1 MKNSIKIL
9 GAYGAKTLNTAMT
22 CIQVDDEV
30 LIDAGN
36 ILFGLDKDAK
46 NIYHI
51 FLTHTH
57 LDHIVDIPFLIDIFF
72 ESRTKPLTIYGLK
85 GSIENIKKHIFNWSI
100 WPDFSNIPLTI
111 GDEKSII
118 FKVLEVGEE
127 VEVDNVKLKTI
138 KTVHTDSSCGYVIT
152 KGTSATMFTADTY
165 KCQAIWDEVN
175 SNPLIKSVIIDIS
188 FPSILKKLAFDSK
201 HLTPE
206 LLNEELENCLLRED
220 VTIFVN
226 HIKPVFLDE
235 IKDEMK
241 TQYPN
246 FLRGGRILNDGDIL
260 NLETCEIKENLT
272 KTQLDKIYIDQLID
286 IGYSLTSETNF
297 EVLLEKI
304 LLGAKQLSNA
314 DGGTLYLVSEDE
326 NHLEFTVVQTDS
338 LKIKMGGTAG
348 KITWPNLRLYDEKGD
363 ENYEQVAALCALTG
377 QLINI
382 DDVYFAKDF
391 NFEGTKKF
399 DAGTGYRTTSMLVV
413 PMRNH
418 ENKVIGVLQLLNKLS
433 DTNEIIEFTKDDEKL
448 ILSMASQAA
457 VSISNNR
464 LISGLE
470 KLLMDFIKSTAD
482 AISEK
487 SKYTGGHIN
496 RVAELATTIAKAI
509 NDDKEGIFKAKT
521 FTPDELQQID
531 IAAWMHDIGKI
542 TTPEYVVDKATK
554 LETIYDRI
562 ETVICKCEI
571 IKRDFEIE
579 YLKNTMEATTTE
591 EKEKLTQTFEEAKNE
606 IDSYV
611 SFLKVANKGSEFMND
626 EFLLKLQEIAT
637 KSLTIDGK
645 TINLLSENELY
656 NLSIRK
662 GTLTSEE
669 RTVIN
674 NHVVVSYNMLNKLS
688 FPKKL
693 KRIPVIAGSHHKTI
707 KTNETGR
714 HFGYGA
720 ESIMNLPMS
729 LEDRILAVADVFEAV
744 TASDRPYKDPNSLNH
759 SLQILASMAKNDEL
773 DYSIVKFFIDNKIY
787 KEYSLNNLKKEQLD
801 TVTVELA

>member
-9 GAYGAKTLNTAMT
+9 GAYGAKTSNTALT
-22 CIQVDDEV
+22 CVQVDKEV

-36 ILFGLDKDAK
+36 ILFGLDKDAQ
-46 NIYHI
+46 NIHHI

-118 FKVLEVGEE
+118 FRVLEVGEE
-127 VEVDNVKLKTI
+127 IEVDSVKLKTV

-152 KGTSATMFTADTY
+152 KGGSATMFTADTY
-165 KCQAIWDEVN
+165 QCQAVWDEVN
-175 SNPLIKSVIIDIS
+175 SNPLIKSVIIDVS

-206 LLNEELENCLLRED
+206 LLNEDLENCLLRD
-220 VTIFVN
+220 DITIFVN

-241 TQYPN
+241 TKFPN

-260 NLETCEIKENLT
+260 NLKTCEIKENLT

-348 KITWPNLRLYDEKGD
+348 KITWPNLKLFDEKGD

-418 ENKVIGVLQLLNKLS
+418 ENKVIGVVQLLNKLD

-464 LISGLE
+464 LIAGLE

-509 NDDKEGIFKAKT
+509 NDDNEGIFKSKT
-521 FTPDELQQID
+521 FNKDELQQID

-562 ETVICKCEI
+562 ETVISKGEI

-579 YLKNTMEATTTE
+579 YLKKIMVATT
-591 EKEKLTQTFEEAKNE
+591 EKEKQELNDTLNHNLKKIEDDIT
-606 IDSYV
+606 
-611 SFLKVANKGSEFMND
+611 FLKVANKGSEFMSD
-626 EFLLKLQEIAT
+626 EFLNRLHMIANQT
-637 KSLTIDGK
+637 LIVDGNEK
-645 TINLLSENELY
+645 TLLSKNELY

-662 GTLTSEE
+662 GTLTNEE
-669 RTVIN
+669 RTIIN
-674 NHVVVSYNMLNKLS
+674 NHVVVSYNMLNKLT

-707 KTNETGR
+707 KTDENGR

-720 ESIMNLPMS
+720 ESIMKLPMS

-759 SLQILASMAKNDEL
+759 SLKILASMAKNDEL
-773 DYSIVKFFIDNKIY
+773 DYNLVKFFIDKKLY
-787 KEYSLNNLKKEQLD
+787 EAYSSNNLKKEQID
-801 TVTVELA
+801 TVTVEL

>member
-22 CIQVDDEV
+22 CLQVDEEI

-36 ILFGLDKDAK
+36 ILFGLDKAAK
-46 NIYHI
+46 KINHI

-72 ESRTKPLTIYGLK
+72 ESRTKPLTIYGLS
-85 GSIENIKKHIFNWSI
+85 GSIENIKNYIFNWAI
-100 WPDFSNIPLTI
+100 WPDFSQIPLTI
-111 GDEKSII
+111 GGENSII

-127 VEVDNVKLKTI
+127 IEINGTKLKSI
-138 KTVHTDSSCGYVIT
+138 KTEHTDSSCGYVIT
-152 KGTSATMFTADTY
+152 KDENAVFFTSDTY
-165 KCQAIWDEVN
+165 KCQNIWEEVN
-175 SNPLIKSVIIDIS
+175 NNPKIKSLIIDVS
-188 FPSILKKLAFDSK
+188 FPSILNKLAFDSK

-206 LLNEELENCLLRED
+206 LLKEELENLKRD
-220 VTIFVN
+220 DIKIFIT
-226 HIKPVFLDE
+226 HIKPIFLDE
-235 IKDEMK
+235 IKDEIK
-241 TQYPN
+241 TKYPN
-246 FLRGGRILNDGDIL
+246 FLRGGRILNDGDML
-260 NLETCEIKENLT
+260 NLPNGTIKENLT
-272 KTQLDKIYIDQLID
+272 KTQLDRIYISQLID
-286 IGYSLTSETNF
+286 IGYSLTSERNF
-297 EVLLEKI
+297 DVLLEKI
-304 LLGAKQLSNA
+304 LLGAKKLSNA
-314 DGGTLYLVSEDE
+314 DGGTLYLLSEDE
-326 NHLEFTVVQTDS
+326 NNLEFTVVQTDS
-338 LKIKMGGTAG
+338 LKIKMGGTSG
-348 KITWPNLRLYDEKGD
+348 KITWPNVKLYDEKGD

-399 DAGTGYRTTSMLVV
+399 DAGTGYRTKSMLVV
-413 PMRNH
+413 PMTNH
-418 ENKVIGVLQLLNKLS
+418 EGKVIGVLQLLNKLS
-433 DTNEIIEFTKDDEKL
+433 ETNEIIDFNQDDENL
-448 ILSMASQAA
+448 ILSMSSQAA

-464 LISGLE
+464 LIEGLE

-496 RVAELATTIAKAI
+496 RVAEIASLIAKAI
-509 NDDKEGIFKAKT
+509 NDDNDSIFKSKT
-521 FTPDELQQID
+521 FNEDELKQID
-531 IAAWMHDIGKI
+531 ISAWMHDIGKI
-542 TTPEYVVDKATK
+542 TTPEYIVDKATK

-562 ETVICKCEI
+562 ETIICKAEI
-571 IKRDFEIE
+571 LKRDIEIE
-579 YLKNTMEATTTE
+579 YLRTSMVTKSNAVQE
-591 EKEKLTQTFEEAKNE
+591 ELTKEFVKMKKE
-606 IDSYV
+606 IEDDV
-611 SFLKVANKGSEFMND
+611 VFLKLANKGSEYMSD
-626 EFLLKLQEIAT
+626 EYLLRLHKIAT
-637 KSLTIDGK
+637 SGLIVDGEK
-645 TINLLSENELY
+645 INLLTDNELY

-674 NHVVVSYNMLNKLS
+674 NHVVVSYNMLNKLI

-693 KRIPVIAGSHHKTI
+693 NRIPVIAGSHHKTI
-707 KTNETGR
+707 KTNEAGR

-773 DYSIVKFFIDNKIY
+773 DYGLVKFFIDKKIY
-787 KEYSLNNLKKEQLD
+787 EEYSLHNLKKEQID
-801 TVTVELA
+801 KVTVSL

>member
-22 CIQVDDEV
+22 CIQVDEEV

-36 ILFGLDKDAK
+36 ILLGLDKDAK

-72 ESRTKPLTIYGLK
+72 ESRTKPLVIYGLK

-100 WPDFSNIPLTI
+100 WPDFSSIPLTV
-111 GDEKSII
+111 GGEKSII
-118 FKVLEVGEE
+118 FKTIEVGEE
-127 VEVDNVKLKTI
+127 ITINDVSLKSI

-152 KGTSATMFTADTY
+152 KGGNATLFTADTY
-165 KCQAIWDEVN
+165 KCQAVWDEVN
-175 SNPLIKSVIIDIS
+175 GNPLIKSVIIDVS

-241 TQYPN
+241 TKFPN

-260 NLETCEIKENLT
+260 NLKTCEIKENLT

-338 LKIKMGGTAG
+338 LNIKMGGTAG
-348 KITWPNLRLYDEKGD
+348 KITWPNLKLFDENGK

-382 DDVYFAKDF
+382 EDVYFAKDF

-413 PMRNH
+413 PMTNH

-433 DTNEIIEFTKDDEKL
+433 ETNDIIEFTKDDEKL

-464 LISGLE
+464 LITGLE
-470 KLLMDFIKSTAD
+470 QLLMDFIKSTAD

-496 RVAELATTIAKAI
+496 RVAELATMIAKEI
-509 NDDKEGIFKAKT
+509 NNTTDGIFKGKK
-521 FTPDELQQID
+521 FTEDELQQID

-571 IKRDFEIE
+571 VKRDLELT
-579 YLKNTMEATTTE
+579 YLKNSILATTQTYKE
-591 EKEKLTQTFEEAKNE
+591 ELTQNFQHEKEELEEYIA
-606 IDSYV
+606 
-611 SFLKVANKGSEFMND
+611 FLKIANKGSEFMSD
-626 EFLLKLQEIAT
+626 EFLEKLHKYANQT
-637 KSLTIDGK
+637 LVVDGK
-645 TINLLSENELY
+645 TINLLSKNELY

-662 GTLTSEE
+662 GTLTAEE
-669 RTVIN
+669 RTIIN
-674 NHVVVSYNMLNKLS
+674 NHVIVSYKMLNKLT

-693 KRIPVIAGSHHKTI
+693 KRIPLIAGSHHKTI
-707 KTNETGR
+707 KTDVNGR

-720 ESIMNLPMS
+720 EEIMSLPMN

-759 SLQILASMAKNDEL
+759 SLQILANMAKNDEL
-773 DYSIVKFFIDNKIY
+773 DYHIVKFFIDKKIY
-787 KEYSLNNLKKEQLD
+787 AEYSKNNLKKEQID
-801 TVTVELA
+801 TVTVKL